1 MESLRTQL
9 DQLENTQLLRRLPD
23 EELTYLFKHA
33 LTQEAS
39 YESLLLKRRREIHR
53 RVAETI
59 ERLYAD
65 RLDEQADILAQ
76 HYAESGDDAK
86 TLEFSLLAADH
97 AARLFA
103 YVEARWH
110 YSHALDALARLPNN
124 EENRRRRVDTLVKQ
138 VAVSLR
144 SDGPDR
150 NLERL
155 NEAESLLRS
164 LSPVEGDRERL
175 AYIQYWT
182 GHAYV
187 HRNQPAEGIAYLRQV
202 LAAAQEGVGGP
213 ELLAIPAGVIGRS
226 LTLQGK
232 FSEAEPM
239 LAQALGPLERTAN
252 WHEWILASGMHAMCL
267 AEQGQLP
274 PAFAETE
281 RALRQAEA
289 TGTLVGIA
297 QCHMMLAIVSMESEE
312 YERMRTEGNAAAQ
325 TGEKGGDRLLIYA
338 GLGLASW
345 GEALLGN
352 LDTAGELSRR
362 AVSVGETIGPRLVFS
377 DMFAAGRAEMALLG
391 GRLDDATVRAREA
404 LDLAHEVGSRFSE
417 GLAER
422 VWGRALAELPSPNW
436 AEAEA
441 HMAASLQAFEASHAW
456 LEAARTHVAWG
467 RVLQARGQAEAAREN
482 YEKAAAQF
490 QASGLT
496 GALERTRRSI
506 SSLSAR

>member
-1 MESLRTQL
+1 MENLDTQL
-9 DQLENTQLLRRLPD
+9 DRLENTQLLRRLPG

-33 LTQEAS
+33 LTQEAA
-39 YESLLLKRRREIHR
+39 YQSLLHKTRRQVHLL
-53 RVAETI
+53 VAGTI

-65 RLDEQADILAQ
+65 RLDEQAAILAE
-76 HYAESGDDAK
+76 HYAESGEDAK
-86 TLEFSLLAADH
+86 TFEYAVRAGDH

-103 YVEARWH
+103 YVEARWL
-110 YSHALDALARLPNN
+110 YSQALEALARLPDDD
-124 EENRRRRVDTLVKQ
+124 ENRRRRVDTLLKL
-138 VAVSLR
+138 VAVALR

-164 LSPVEGDRERL
+164 LPPLEGDRERL

-202 LAAAQEGVGGP
+202 LAAAQQGIGGP

-226 LTLQGK
+226 LVLQGK

-239 LAQALGPLERTAN
+239 LAQAIGPLEKAAN
-252 WHEWILASGMHAMCL
+252 WHEWILAVEMRAMSL
-267 AEQGQLP
+267 AAQGQLQ
-274 PAFAETE
+274 PAFAEGE
-281 RALRQAEA
+281 RGLRLAED

-297 QCHMMLAIVSMESEE
+297 QSHMMLAILCMQSEQ

-325 TGEKGGDRLLIYA
+325 TAEKGGDRLLIYA

-345 GEALLGN
+345 AEAMLGD
-352 LDTAGELSRR
+352 LDTAWELSRR
-362 AVSVGETIGPRLVFS
+362 SLSVGETIGPRLVFS
-377 DMFAAGRAEMALLG
+377 DMFAAARAEMALLG
-391 GRLDDATVRAREA
+391 GQLDDAIARAREA
-404 LDLAHEVGSRFSE
+404 LNLAHEVGSCFSE

-422 VWGRALAELPSPNW
+422 VWGRALAESLSPDW
-436 AEAEA
+436 AGAEA
-441 HMAASLQAFEASHAW
+441 HLAASLAAFEAGHAW
-456 LEAARTHVAWG
+456 LEAARTHLAWG
-467 RVLQARGQAEAAREN
+467 QVLQARGQAEAAREH

-490 QASGLT
+490 QASELT
-496 GALERTRRSI
+496 SALERTQHLI
-506 SSLSAR
+506 DSLSA